1 MPGSI
6 PPTCRPPRSDPAQHG
21 LKLTTAN
28 QERRTKTTLFNRRIK
43 NLGSVQLLLG
53 HTKIVSAMRHLGIQ
67 VEDAFEMATLTGNLD
82 R

>member
-28 QERRTKTTLFNRRIK
+28 QKRRTKTTLLSRRI
-43 NLGSVQLLLG
+43 NSLRSVQLLLG
-53 HTKIVSAMRHLGIQ
+53 HTKIVSTMRHLGIQ
-67 VEDAFEMATLTGNLD
+67 VEDAFEMAELTGI
-82 R
+82 